1 MEAWAFPCRTAE
13 EVGALVRALGKHR
26 YVAEVDHRLHWLVD
40 AALSDRAPFDAH
52 AHAFLQRRE
61 REPELD
67 ATSRDPSLWRAASAD
82 EVSEALAAFWSPEPE
97 AEARRAALLAL
108 ALAEGFAVPEHAP
121 FEGDV
126 EFPDHPPLVLLSWTL
141 HAVHDLDADRHAGAL
156 TAMSEAGEEIDVSAR
171 VEHEGPDLGLSE
183 LLHGAPRGVLV
194 SELLVWADGPFAY
207 SDYVFRGA
215 ARAAKLVDPPDP
227 PR

>member
-1 MEAWAFPCRTAE
+1 MEAWAFSCRTAE

-26 YVAEVDHRLHWLVD
+26 YLAEVDHRLHWLID
-40 AALSDRAPFDAH
+40 AALSDFAPFDAH
-52 AHAFLQRRE
+52 AQAFLARRL

-67 ATSRDPSLWRAASAD
+67 AASRDPSLWRAASAD
-82 EVSEALAAFWSPEPE
+82 EVAAALAALWSPEPE
-97 AEARRAALLAL
+97 AEARRKALLAL
-108 ALAEGFAVPEHAP
+108 ALAEGLGAPEHAP

-126 EFPDHPPLVLLSWTL
+126 EYPDHPSLVLLSWTL
-141 HAVHDLDADRHAGAL
+141 HAVHDLDAERHAGAL
-156 TAMSEAGEEIDVSAR
+156 AAMAEAGEEIDVSAR
-171 VEHEGPDLGLSE
+171 VEHEGPDLGLAE
-183 LLHGAPRGVLV
+183 LLHGAPRGVLT

-215 ARAAKLVDPPDP
+215 SRAAKLVDPPEA